1 MTDDDLI
8 FCPLDRFIE
17 QRKHV
22 QVVDVAKERIDRSPG
37 LSFCWESRED
47 HGYACC
53 IETAHHIGKK
63 QGARSGDRGNPA
75 PLSILDFRRVASITT
90 AKVEDRERLRVLRK
104 ASRYIVH
111 GGKRMRSHQFQDANV
126 LVMLFQNFLSAGQAA
141 ALRSDSAD
149 VVVGNH
155 GGTYIA

>member
-1 MTDDDLI
+1 MSRKKGLI
-8 FCPLDRFIE
+8 
-17 QRKHV
+17 V
-22 QVVDVAKERIDRSPG
+22 AQVSPFVGNPVRITVT
-37 LSFCWESRED
+37 
-47 HGYACC
+47 CC

-75 PLSILDFRRVASITT
+75 R
-90 AKVEDRERLRVLRK
+90 VEDRERRRVLRK